1 MVMDS
6 HVALRS
12 RPRTSPGLPGPS
24 VCLSTRALPN
34 HPGRLDGCVCSLL
47 PHRWQASS
55 PSEEWPPPLVSRGR
69 IGFAFAGLAS
79 SLSRQ
84 SPVARPAAVP
94 GRTDSFRAFGCP
106 HTPSRSYMVN
116 EQFTW
121 LTPHSQQD
129 RLGLPGAPKN
139 TKRRRARRLQ
149 RPDAARLHATSRRP
163 RRSRRSRWI
172 QTGHRT
178 SHASFDR
185 ESDTRHKT
193 TLRIPPFR

>member
-129 RLGLPGAPKN
+129 RLGLPGAPK
-139 TKRRRARRLQ
+139 ARRYEVLFVQPWARGSNPQFAICTLQ
-149 RPDAARLHATSRRP
+149 STICSRPC
-163 RRSRRSRWI
+163 
-172 QTGHRT
+172 
-178 SHASFDR
+178 
-185 ESDTRHKT
+185 
-193 TLRIPPFR
+193 PFAISVVI